1 MSSRSLFTT
10 VLPLTGAVALT
21 LLTPSYGHAGFAEH
35 GGQVV
40 IPESSTEL
48 PEHVGIKAH
57 TNFRYFIPKAG
68 KAGEQFFRD
77 VAPEQAGGPPF
88 AGYFYETPASLA
100 CVYQLVPQQ
109 VAGCDPNTVTANPA
123 GGARA
128 IAIVDAYHYPT
139 AVQDLTL
146 FSSQFGLPL
155 PVTSGPFANFQVVYA
170 NGTRPPVNANWNIE
184 EALDIEWAHAMAPK
198 AKIYLVEAASSSYS
212 ALLTAVSVANQLVA
226 AAGGGEVSMSWGGSE
241 FSFETS
247 HSYDGKFTQSGVVY
261 FAAAGDSPGVSW
273 PSTSPNVVSV
283 GGTTISRCQPNSP
296 NCASPGAFQAEV
308 TWQSGGG
315 GPSVY
320 EARPSYQSGIST
332 IVGTWRGTPDVAA
345 DANPSTGVWVYASP
359 YWYIVGGTSVATP
372 VWAGIVNAAGHFYPT
387 SQEASTL
394 YADRGTTPI
403 TIGTCG
409 PNQGYMANPATLWNF
424 CTGLGSPHG
433 EGGE

>member
-1 MSSRSLFTT
+1 MLCRLSVVQQAA
-10 VLPLTGAVALT
+10 VL
-21 LLTPSYGHAGFAEH
+21 
-35 GGQVV
+35 
-40 IPESSTEL
+40 
-48 PEHVGIKAH
+48 
-57 TNFRYFIPKAG
+57 
-68 KAGEQFFRD
+68 D
-77 VAPEQAGGPPF
+77 
-88 AGYFYETPASLA
+88 
-100 CVYQLVPQQ
+100 
-109 VAGCDPNTVTANPA
+109 
-123 GGARA
+123 
-128 IAIVDAYHYPT
+128 
-139 AVQDLTL
+139 
-146 FSSQFGLPL
+146 GLPFDPFSL
-155 PVTSGPFANFQVVYA
+155 QNDVLTSPEVEVGGSKIANAFV
-170 NGTRPPVNANWNIE
+170 I
-184 EALDIEWAHAMAPK
+184 ALMIIILNEGLDLDCLEKIKRQAPK

-283 GGTTISRCQPNSP
+283 GGTTISRN
-296 NCASPGAFQAEV
+296 NGAFQAEV

-372 VWAGIVNAAGHFYPT
+372 IWAGIVNSAGHFYPA

-394 YADRGTTPI
+394 YADQGTTPI

-409 PNQGYMANPATLWNF
+409 PNQGYMANPGSLWNF
-424 CTGLGSPHG
+424 CAGLGSPLG
-433 EGGE
+433 AGGE